1 MPLYPYYCRQCD
13 ETTEIFA
20 RTPGEDIGP
29 KLLCERCGSREL
41 ERRLSPPRL
50 PVDDAAVLQML
61 RHRGEREGLGRSPHD
76 P

>member
-13 ETTEIFA
+13 ETIEIFA

-29 KLLCERCGSREL
+29 KLLCELCGSREL

>member
-13 ETTEIFA
+13 ETIEIFA